1 MGDVTFI
8 LAMKVNGPIQ
18 LYPLLRVAAC
28 MVLGIFL
35 GHETRG
41 TMPEWV
47 WLILLA
53 ISLVCAIVSRKRD
66 VLQGVLICLTVLFLG
81 GTLVVRQSRKLEQ
94 PLPEDAITYRAVIA
108 TQPQE
113 RGKVVRMDLWLLEGD
128 DAPRKVKASL
138 LKDTLTKKY
147 LQLNVG
153 DGIIATSRMQKPENY
168 YDSHFNYPLY
178 LRCHGFT
185 ATTLILPDEWRKAA
199 LSLESLSHL
208 DRTILAAMRFR
219 QATLRRYLALG
230 LDDEEMAVAV
240 AMAMG
245 DKTRLT
251 NDLRDIY
258 SISGASHVLALSGL
272 HLGIIYVL
280 LSLILGV
287 RRRGVLREM
296 VVILG
301 IWCYAIFTGLSPS
314 VTRAAI
320 MITVYAAVGLLRR
333 DRMSLNALSLTA
345 IIMMVVNPLCLYDVG
360 FQMSFMAVF
369 AILVCYKPFSRLI
382 SPEFLQRHR
391 VVKWVWALVVVSCCA
406 QLGTAPLTAYYFG
419 RFSVYFLL
427 TNFVVVP
434 LATVVLYL
442 TAAMLVAALVPPL
455 LPWVAKALAFVV
467 TTQTAMVRWVSSLP
481 GASVE
486 GIDINRLQLFLVYI
500 VITALAYV
508 AWRFLRTRVRSHV

>member
-1 MGDVTFI
+1 MI
-8 LAMKVNGPIQ
+8 VNGPIQ

-28 MVLGIFL
+28 MALGIFL
-35 GHETRG
+35 GYETLG
-41 TMPEWV
+41 MVQGWV
-47 WLILLA
+47 WPCLLA
-53 ISLVCAIVSRKRD
+53 ISLVSALASWKRD
-66 VLQGVLICLTVLFLG
+66 VLQGVLICLTVVFLG
-81 GTLVVRQSRKLEQ
+81 GTLVVGQSRKLQQ
-94 PLPEDAITYRAVIA
+94 PLPQGAITYRAVVA

-138 LKDTLTKKY
+138 LKDTLTKRY
-147 LQLNVG
+147 LQLDVG
-153 DGIIATSRMQKPENY
+153 DGIVATSRMQKPENY

-185 ATTLILPDEWRKAA
+185 ATTLIMPDEWKKAA
-199 LSLESLSHL
+199 LSLECLSHF

-219 QATLRRYLALG
+219 QATLRRYLSLG

-245 DKTRLT
+245 DKSRIT

-280 LSLILGV
+280 LSFILGV
-287 RRRGVLREM
+287 GRRGVLREM
-296 VVILG
+296 IVILG

-320 MITVYAAVGLLRR
+320 MISVYAAVGLLRR
-333 DRMSLNALSLTA
+333 DRMSLNALAFTA
-345 IIMMVVNPLCLYDVG
+345 IIMMVCNPLCLYDVG

-369 AILVCYKPFSRLI
+369 AILVCYKPVSSLI
-382 SPEFLQRHR
+382 APEFLQRHR
-391 VVKWVWALVVVSCCA
+391 MVKWVWALVVVSCCA

-434 LATVVLYL
+434 LATIVLYL
-442 TAAMLVAALVPPL
+442 TAVMLVAALVPPL
-455 LPWVAKALAFVV
+455 LPWVAKVLAFVV
-467 TTQTAMVRWVSSLP
+467 TTQTAMVRWVSRLP

-486 GIDINRLQLFLVYI
+486 GIDINRLQLLLVYI

-508 AWRFLRTRVRSHV
+508 AWRFLRTRLRRHI

>member
-1 MGDVTFI
+1 MR
-8 LAMKVNGPIQ
+8 VNGPIQ
-18 LYPLLRVAAC
+18 LFPLLRVAAC
-28 MVLGIFL
+28 MALGIFL
-35 GHETRG
+35 GYEMRG
-41 TMPEWV
+41 AMPEWV
-47 WLILLA
+47 WIGLLV
-53 ISLVCAIVSRKRD
+53 ISLSCTMVSRKHD
-66 VLQGVLICLTVLFLG
+66 VLQGVLICFTLLFLG
-81 GTLVVRQSRKLEQ
+81 GTLAVRQSRQLER
-94 PLPEDAITYRAVIA
+94 PLPEDAITYRAVVA

-138 LKDTLTKKY
+138 LKDTLVKRY
-147 LQLNVG
+147 QQLNVG

-168 YDSHFNYPLY
+168 YKSHFNYPLY

-185 ATTLILPDEWRKAA
+185 ATTFILPDEWRKAS

-219 QATLRRYLALG
+219 QATLRRYLTLG
-230 LDDEEMAVAV
+230 LDNEEMAVAV

-280 LSLILGV
+280 LSLVLGV
-287 RRRGVLREM
+287 RRRGALREM

-320 MITVYAAVGLLRR
+320 MITIYAAVGLLRR
-333 DRMSLNALSLTA
+333 DRMSLNALALTA
-345 IIMMVVNPLCLYDVG
+345 LIMMVCNPLCLYDVG

-369 AILVCYKPFSRLI
+369 AILVCYKPVSRLV
-382 SPEFLQRHR
+382 PTEFLQRHR

-434 LATVVLYL
+434 LATIVLYL
-442 TAAMLVAALVPPL
+442 TAAMLVAALVPSL

-467 TTQTAMVRWVSSLP
+467 TLQTAMARWVSGLP

-486 GIDINRLQLFLVYI
+486 GIDINRLQLFLVYV
-500 VITALAYV
+500 VITALGYV
-508 AWRFLRTRVRSHV
+508 AWHFLRTKNR

>member
-1 MGDVTFI
+1 MR
-8 LAMKVNGPIQ
+8 VNGPIQ

-28 MVLGIFL
+28 LAMGIFL
-35 GHETRG
+35 GYETRG
-41 TMPEWV
+41 VMPEWV
-47 WLILLA
+47 WLGLLVS
-53 ISLVCAIVSRKRD
+53 SLVCALVSWSHD
-66 VLQGVLICLTVLFLG
+66 VLQGVLICLSVLGLG
-81 GTLVVRQSRKLEQ
+81 GVLVVWQCRKLEH
-94 PLPEDAITYRAVIA
+94 PLPEEAITYRAVVA

-138 LKDTLTKKY
+138 LKDTLARRY

-168 YDSHFNYPLY
+168 YDARFCYPLY

-219 QATLRRYLALG
+219 QATLSHYLALG

-240 AMAMG
+240 AMALG
-245 DKTRLT
+245 DKSRLT

-280 LSLILGV
+280 LSLVLGI
-287 RRRGVLREM
+287 RRRGALREM

-314 VTRAAI
+314 VTRAAT
-320 MITVYAAVGLLRR
+320 MITIYAAVGLFRR
-333 DRMSLNALSLTA
+333 DRMSLNALAFTA
-345 IIMMVVNPLCLYDVG
+345 IIMLVANPLCLYDVG
-360 FQMSFMAVF
+360 FQMSFLAVF
-369 AILVCYKPFSRLI
+369 AILVCYKPVYNLVS
-382 SPEFLQRHR
+382 SEFLQEHR
-391 VVKWVWALVVVSCCA
+391 VVKWVWAMVVVSCCA

-419 RFSVYFLL
+419 RFSVFFLL
-427 TNFVVVP
+427 TNFIVVP
-434 LATVVLYL
+434 LATIVIYL
-442 TAAMLVAALVPPL
+442 TAAMLLVALVPPL
-455 LPWVAKALAFVV
+455 LPLAARALAFVV
-467 TTQTAMVRWVSSLP
+467 MTQTVMVRWVSRLP

-486 GIDINRLQLFLVYI
+486 GIDINRFQLFLVFV
-500 VITALAYV
+500 VITTLAYV
-508 AWRFLRTRVRSHV
+508 AWRFIKTKKG

>member
-1 MGDVTFI
+1 MR
-8 LAMKVNGPIQ
+8 VNGPIQ

-28 MVLGIFL
+28 LALGIFL
-35 GHETRG
+35 GYETRR
-41 TMPEWV
+41 MMVEEV
-47 WLILLA
+47 WLCLLVIA
-53 ISLVCAIVSRKRD
+53 LGGALMSWKHE
-66 VLQGVLICLTVLFLG
+66 VLQGVLIGMTVLFLG
-81 GTLVVRQSRKLEQ
+81 GTLAVRQCRKLEK
-94 PLPEDAITYRAVIA
+94 PLLEQAITYRAVVA

-113 RGKVVRMDLWLLEGD
+113 RGKVMRMDLWLLEGE

-153 DGIIATSRMQKPENY
+153 DGIIATSRMEKPENY
-168 YDSHFNYPLY
+168 YDSHFSYPLY

-199 LSLESLSHL
+199 LSMENLTHL

-280 LSLILGV
+280 LSLIFGV
-287 RRRGVLREM
+287 GRRGVLREM
-296 VVILG
+296 MVILG

-320 MITVYAAVGLLRR
+320 MITVYATVGLLRR
-333 DRMSLNALSLTA
+333 DRMSLNALAFTA
-345 IIMMVVNPLCLYDVG
+345 IIMMVCNPLCLYDVG

-369 AILVCYKPFSRLI
+369 AILVCYKPVSRLV

-391 VVKWVWALVVVSCCA
+391 VVKWMWAMVVVSCCA

-434 LATVVLYL
+434 LATIVLYL
-442 TAAMLVAALVPPL
+442 TAVMLMAALVPPL
-455 LPWVAKALAFVV
+455 LPWVAKALAMVV
-467 TTQTAMVRWVSSLP
+467 TTQTAMVRWVSRLP

-486 GIDINRLQLFLVYI
+486 GIDINRLQLFLIYI

-508 AWRFLRTRVRSHV
+508 TWHFLRMRIKN